1 MSQSATST
9 NGNQS
14 PTDIGRDNTLFNRP
28 SNIFEGADAPF
39 PFSQGPLFLPGTDAR
54 KAFDQTHEVTIAVVF
69 KIHTNSAEEL
79 AAPIPPKVPN
89 GRRTSGPPKV
99 PLVDS
104 KTFNNGDPIELK
116 TCPYGKSL
124 NDMKKLCATLCE
136 EYAPLMEQLLL
147 NSPLAPVVEWKGVV
161 GRTKAMKAQKKAQ
174 ESAAKKLIATAA
186 GTAPGDHEIE
196 VVNARL
202 EEAKKL
208 VKLHETTAAIYH
220 QHAEQSNGGDG
231 VVLVAPWDPMFQ
243 YRFTLRCAFIW
254 AKAIEQKL
262 ATIHMAPD
270 THEYRAEMAKSRVFH
285 RSMRVQDRVQ
295 QRLAA
300 RRAARSTRPCFGK
313 ASQESNSP
321 TPRGGQ
327 ANCLVILSSDPDPD
341 VKTSGKVKVQNR
353 IGATSRLGNTVVD
366 VKPKL
371 PASNLE
377 CPILDVKPKVGNFE
391 HGTGRSQGATIVLDA
406 SDTSD
411 TSDGLDSGEE
421 GKAPH
426 EAALE
431 NFLYTCGVAPEDL
444 NTRFGLAEAGVECWQ
459 DLIPSLHMTEG
470 TLTLKGVDREIAGRL
485 LARAQARHWRM
496 MYRKSPGPSPHKRSN
511 PQGGAGLLEATK
523 VLHTNPFQQNTL

>member
-1 MSQSATST
+1 
-9 NGNQS
+9 
-14 PTDIGRDNTLFNRP
+14 
-28 SNIFEGADAPF
+28 
-39 PFSQGPLFLPGTDAR
+39 QGPLFLPGTDAR
-54 KAFDQTHEVTIAVVF
+54 IAFDRTHEVTIAVVF

-161 GRTKAMKAQKKAQ
+161 GRTKVILDGHIGWFEFANLMLKAKKKKFSIMILNDNEAMKAQKKAQ
-174 ESAAKKLIATAA
+174 KLIATAA
-186 GTAPGDHEIE
+186 GTAPGDQEIE
-196 VVNARL
+196 
-202 EEAKKL
+202 EAEKL

-231 VVLVAPWDPMFQ
+231 VVLVAPWDPLFQ

-262 ATIHMAPD
+262 ATIHMAPN
-270 THEYRAEMAKSRVFH
+270 TQEYRAEMAKSRVFH

-300 RRAARSTRPCFGK
+300 RRAARSTRPSFGK
-313 ASQESNSP
+313 PSQESHSP

-327 ANCLVILSSDPDPD
+327 ATCLVISSSDPDPD
-341 VKTSGKVKVQNR
+341 VKTSIEVKGQKH
-353 IGATSRLGNTVVD
+353 L
-366 VKPKL
+366 
-371 PASNLE
+371 ASNLGF
-377 CPILDVKPKVGNFE
+377 PILDVKPKVAELE
-391 HGTGRSQGATIVLDA
+391 HGKPTDPFLLWATIVLDA

-421 GKAPH
+421 GRAPH
-426 EAALE
+426 EAGLE
-431 NFLYTCGVAPEDL
+431 NFLYTCGVGPEDL

-470 TLTLKGVDREIAGRL
+470 ILTMKGVDREIAGRL

-496 MYRKSPGPSPHKRSN
+496 MCKFFRN
-511 PQGGAGLLEATK
+511 I
-523 VLHTNPFQQNTL
+523 